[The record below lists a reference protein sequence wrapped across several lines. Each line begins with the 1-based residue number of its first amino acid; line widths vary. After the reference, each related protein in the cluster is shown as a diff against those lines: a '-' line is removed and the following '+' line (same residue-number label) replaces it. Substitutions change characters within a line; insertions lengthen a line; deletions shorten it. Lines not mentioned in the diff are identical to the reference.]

1 MLHLCSTS
9 QASKQCSPLGF
20 GRLSRTTVVTAQT
33 SVQVFL
39 QEELV
44 KESPNGLTESLIA
57 LLSSLTVSKTVLCVR
72 RTSVLAS
79 SVSAPRFWM
88 TAILPLLKPR
98 PTSSLRGSKM
108 DYGVPRYQQASM
120 IQAGSGLGWKAFL
133 KEKSQRRLT
142 MSGGCDYCRSPSAA
156 TPWLK

>member
-1 MLHLCSTS
+1 MVGKRSIDAAPTVP
-9 QASKQCSPLGF
+9 PLDLQSSSLRLGSIDCL
-20 GRLSRTTVVTAQT
+20 RLSFNVTAQT

-79 SVSAPRFWM
+79 PVSAPRF
-88 TAILPLLKPR
+88 
-98 PTSSLRGSKM
+98 
-108 DYGVPRYQQASM
+108 
-120 IQAGSGLGWKAFL
+120 
-133 KEKSQRRLT
+133 
-142 MSGGCDYCRSPSAA
+142 
-156 TPWLK
+156 